1 LCFISLFYLH
11 IGYNRYFQCRTRYFV
26 FSPVSYLTLYSSTS
40 AQSFTRSAFL
50 NSRIC
55 KSSKYSTFAIF
66 FSRQGLI
73 FPLFVLSI
81 STLDISSELMLLLLH
96 IMNTETPYV
105 NLFLCGNL
113 NNNIGYCSV
122 QGFLKVHYPYNSNHT
137 NTLNAM

>member
-1 LCFISLFYLH
+1 MTLLQLYIA
-11 IGYNRYFQCRTRYFV
+11 YNSDLQYHTRYNV

-55 KSSKYSTFAIF
+55 KSSKYSPFSIF

-81 STLDISSELMLLLLH
+81 STLDFSSELMLLLLH
-96 IMNTETPYV
+96 IINTETPYV

-113 NNNIGYCSV
+113 NNNIGYFSV
-122 QGFLKVHYPYNSNHT
+122 QGFLKVH
-137 NTLNAM
+137 

>member
-1 LCFISLFYLH
+1 FLFSLMFVFNVLLH
-11 IGYNRYFQCRTRYFV
+11 IHNHYTV
-26 FSPVSYLTLYSSTS
+26 FFHFSLLTLYSTTS
-40 AQSFTRSAFL
+40 AQAFTRSAFF

-81 STLDISSELMLLLLH
+81 STLDFSSELMLLLLH
-96 IMNTETPYV
+96 IINTETPYV

-113 NNNIGYCSV
+113 NN
-122 QGFLKVHYPYNSNHT
+122 
-137 NTLNAM
+137 

>member
-1 LCFISLFYLH
+1 
-11 IGYNRYFQCRTRYFV
+11 
-26 FSPVSYLTLYSSTS
+26 
-40 AQSFTRSAFL
+40 SFTFL
-50 NSRIC
+50 VFLYSRIC
-55 KSSKYSTFAIF
+55 KISNYSIFAFF

-81 STLDISSELMLLLLH
+81 STLDFSSEFMLLLLH

-113 NNNIGYCSV
+113 NNNIGYFSV
-122 QGFLKVHYPYNSNHT
+122 QGFLKVHKPYKANHT